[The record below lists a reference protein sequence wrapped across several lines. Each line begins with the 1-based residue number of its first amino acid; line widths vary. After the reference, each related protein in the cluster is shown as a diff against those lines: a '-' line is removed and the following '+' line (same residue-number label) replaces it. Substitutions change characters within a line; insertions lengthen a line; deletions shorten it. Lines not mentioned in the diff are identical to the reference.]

1 MGVRTREWNACARR
15 LRLRA
20 RKEAAHINVSFY
32 LRHFDPALDREA
44 PVKVVAT
51 EMARDDELPD
61 FVAARLLVGVA
72 LLQGKMIDARLH
84 QKSI

>member
-1 MGVRTREWNACARR
+1 M
-15 LRLRA
+15 
-20 RKEAAHINVSFY
+20 
-32 LRHFDPALDREA
+32 
-44 PVKVVAT
+44 KVVAT